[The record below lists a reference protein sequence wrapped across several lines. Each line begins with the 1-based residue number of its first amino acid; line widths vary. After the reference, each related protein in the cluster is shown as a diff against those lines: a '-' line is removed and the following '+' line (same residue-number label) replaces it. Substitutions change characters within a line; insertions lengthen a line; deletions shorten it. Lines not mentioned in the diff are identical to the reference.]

1 MVRPNTDG
9 DRFMEHGR
17 LQHARDWKITRDA
30 TVLLSDRLGQAFT
43 YGELHKSKEM
53 RITLAG
59 ELSY

>member
-1 MVRPNTDG
+1 
-9 DRFMEHGR
+9 MEHGR

-30 TVLLSDRLGQAFT
+30 TVLLSDRLGRAFT